1 MWSHY
6 RKWKSSVGLLL
17 CGIALALMR
26 GEPDAS
32 LRWIIGIGICGI
44 VILAYVAEEVV
55 WIARNQG
62 RPCSKCGCAIRMKP
76 FRIQQCCPNCGEM
89 Q

>member
-6 RKWKSSVGLLL
+6 RKWKSSLGLLL
-17 CGIALALMR
+17 CAVALALMR

-32 LRWIIGIGICGI
+32 LRWILGIGISAV
-44 VILAYVAEEVV
+44 VILAYVIEEV
-55 WIARNQG
+55 IRIMHNQG
-62 RPCSKCGCAIRMKP
+62 RPCSKCGQAIRFKP
-76 FRIQQCCPNCGEM
+76 FRMRLRCAHCGEM